1 MKMTVKTQVNAI
13 QEITMEAE
21 GNSEECMRQLGA
33 IIAFNGKCGCCQSG
47 NVNLGF
53 KEVGKQD
60 KYTFTEFICNDCNA
74 RAQWGKYK
82 SGGFFLKNWEK
93 YDPNAQSGHQGG
105 QSQGG
110 YSDNQVPNQNG
121 PQQDHGIPN
130 Y

>member
-1 MKMTVKTQVNAI
+1 MKMIVKTQINAI

-33 IIAFNGKCGCCQSG
+33 IVAFDGKCGCCKSG
-47 NVNLGF
+47 NVSLGF

-60 KYTFTEFICNDCNA
+60 KYTFTEFICNDCGA

-82 SGGFFLKNWEK
+82 SGGFFLKGWEK
-93 YDPNAQSGHQGG
+93 YDPNAQGGG
-105 QSQGG
+105 QPQGGG
-110 YSDNQVPNQNG
+110 YSDSQVPNQSG
-121 PQQDHGIPN
+121 GQQDHGVPN